1 MRTFSQSVQ
10 PTTHPSPAR
19 RDAGV
24 PDESERPLR
33 IAVVLYNAKLT
44 GARKKKIQ
52 LANGLASRGFSV
64 ELVFVRAKGPL
75 LQAVSPAVRVVEL
88 EGRAIR
94 WAIALRRASSVG
106 SGAAIPSLAAYLRRS
121 APDVVMAGN
130 NPACFLTEVAHRL
143 ARAPGTRS
151 VLSITNHLSG
161 SGNSGPATKRRV
173 LQRVLGWADALVA
186 VGDDVARDLEQTIPG
201 IAARVHTIHNPIIPD
216 DLDALQAEPAPHP
229 WFEDGGAPV
238 VISCGRLEAQKDFS
252 TLLRAFSLAR
262 EKTAARLVL
271 IGDGRERD
279 ALQDLAASLG
289 IERDVVF
296 LGRIENP
303 FAAMARA
310 DLFVLSS
317 VWEGLPNVL
326 VEAMACG
333 CAVVSTDAPGGARD
347 VLRNGTLGPLTPPGD
362 PHALAAAILDVLAEP
377 PDRATLEAR
386 GREFSV
392 AKSIDGYADLF
403 RTLVRS

>member
-1 MRTFSQSVQ
+1 
-10 PTTHPSPAR
+10 
-19 RDAGV
+19 
-24 PDESERPLR
+24 
-33 IAVVLYNAKLT
+33 
-44 GARKKKIQ
+44 
-52 LANGLASRGFSV
+52 
-64 ELVFVRAKGPL
+64 
-75 LQAVSPAVRVVEL
+75 
-88 EGRAIR
+88 
-94 WAIALRRASSVG
+94 
-106 SGAAIPSLAAYLRRS
+106 
-121 APDVVMAGN
+121 
-130 NPACFLTEVAHRL
+130 
-143 ARAPGTRS
+143 
-151 VLSITNHLSG
+151 
-161 SGNSGPATKRRV
+161 
-173 LQRVLGWADALVA
+173 
-186 VGDDVARDLEQTIPG
+186 
-201 IAARVHTIHNPIIPD
+201 VHSIHNPVIPD

-271 IGDGRERD
+271 IGDGRERK

-347 VLRNGTLGPLTPPGD
+347 VLLNGCLGPLTPTGN
-362 PHALAAAILDVLAEP
+362 PHALAAAILDVLDKP
-377 PDRATLEAR
+377 PDSAPLEAR
-386 GREFSV
+386 GREFSE
-392 AKSIDGYADLF
+392 ARSIDAYANLF